1 MPPDRGGSG
10 DEPKIRRALSQDLSD
25 NLLDSQSRIAKTLG
39 LEEDL
44 FGRDARVFAIKNW
57 EIENAFRDELFAN
70 PTLRSNP
77 WFLHQWNTFRDAE
90 VALSLGSKTDVLS
103 FMSMINP
110 ERENETRFVPGE
122 DLSPGE
128 RYFRYFEDL
137 GPDRSGQLE
146 EVVGSMGSGKSNFL
160 AWKVVRALARGSHVF
175 ANFAVAGD
183 EGMAR
188 FHQVHRLSQL
198 VLETVQLRRTG
209 FDGLAYW
216 VIDEQGA
223 NLGGASRTTSTLE
236 GRWAT
241 AILTKSRK
249 LGVFLTRA
257 RQQDNV
263 PTEQLRWVAIM
274 IRKDVRSPEIVRGSY
289 LQGERR
295 GEQFSF
301 SIKSMATAFDTKA
314 MATFSYDLD
323 VEAMDAWISRHE
335 AEGADDGY
343 ALSLMERYARASL
356 EGRDLLQEEL
366 KEERVRPPPPTIQ
379 PDGGLPPSE
388 VRPVAGEGPP
398 GVPEGLARRPPIDAE
413 CPHCHNQWTYRGQA
427 ISGKCTMCGHYFR
440 IRSAET
446 GLKGVDELIER
457 AMDAGS
463 RIYKWRK
470 DGGPP
475 ARVRSMTKLLAEA
488 KGAIGEGRLRE
499 ASRVLARLESYAS
512 RWGCPE

>member
-44 FGRDARVFAIKNW
+44 FGRDARVFAIRNW

-146 EVVGSMGSGKSNFL
+146 EVVGPMGSGKSNFL

-175 ANFAVAGD
+175 ANFAVAGG
-183 EGMAR
+183 EGMDL

-209 FDGLAYW
+209 FAGVAYW

-295 GEQFSF
+295 GEQFSY
-301 SIKSMATAFDTKA
+301 SIKSMASAFDTKA

-323 VEAMDAWISRHE
+323 VEAMDTWISRHE

-366 KEERVRPPPPTIQ
+366 KEERAKPSASTIQ
-379 PDGGLPPSE
+379 PNGSHPPSGT
-388 VRPVAGEGPP
+388 R
-398 GVPEGLARRPPIDAE
+398 PEGGDGASVAPEAVAPRPSVEAE
-413 CPHCHNQWTYRGQA
+413 CPLCHNQWTYRGRA
-427 ISGKCTMCGHYFR
+427 FVVKCTMCGHSFR
-440 IRSAET
+440 IRRAET

-457 AMDAGS
+457 AADIGS
-463 RIYKWRK
+463 RVHRWQR

-475 ARVRSMTKLLAEA
+475 ARVRSMTKVLSDAR
-488 KGAIGEGRLRE
+488 GAIGEGRLTE
-499 ASRVLARLESYAS
+499 AARALSKLEAYAS
-512 RWGCPE
+512 RWDCPE